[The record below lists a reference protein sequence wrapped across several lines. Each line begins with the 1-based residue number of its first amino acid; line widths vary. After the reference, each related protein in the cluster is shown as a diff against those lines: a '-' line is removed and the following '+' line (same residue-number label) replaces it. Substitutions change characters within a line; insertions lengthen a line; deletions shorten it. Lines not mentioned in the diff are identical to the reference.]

1 MDGLITEAGRIVRD
15 WKGASCIFGRGV
27 LAEVGCLAARCGRKA
42 LLIGNAATPVAI
54 ALEAAKVE
62 LAGGKIVLPAGFTER
77 HIGKALAAA
86 KSPQLE
92 MKLRNMPVPLTPA
105 TVDEYMSPCRI
116 PPRG

>member
-1 MDGLITEAGRIVRD
+1 
-15 WKGASCIFGRGV
+15 
-27 LAEVGCLAARCGRKA
+27 LAARCGRKA